1 MSGFDPA
8 IIFFAVVAIFVA
20 WKLRSVLGTR
30 TGAER
35 PPFDAPGVSRRVGGD
50 IVDIGRPNAPPP
62 PPPVDRWRDVAPQ
75 GSPLARGLDAI
86 VAGDPSFDPQPF
98 LAGAK
103 AAYEMII
110 MAFAAGDLTALRRLL
125 APEAFANFARA
136 IEARNAAG
144 HKMTTTLVSIDNAQ
158 IVEAG
163 VEAGAAVV
171 AVKFAAKLNSV
182 TTDTAGA
189 IVDGSASEVEDHKEV
204 WTFTRA
210 LAARD
215 PNWLLTATEATH

>member
-8 IIFFAVVAIFVA
+8 IIFFAVVAVFVA

-30 TGAER
+30 TGTER
-35 PPFDAPGVSRRVGGD
+35 PPAPGLSRRVGAD
-50 IVDIGRPNAPPP
+50 IVDIRRPNAPPP
-62 PPPVDRWRDVAPQ
+62 PPPSDRWRDIAPP

-86 VAGDPSFDPQPF
+86 AAGDPGFDPQAF
-98 LAGAK
+98 LSGARS
-103 AAYEMII
+103 AYEMII
-110 MAFAAGDLTALRRLL
+110 TAFAAGDLPALRRLL
-125 APEAFANFARA
+125 APEALANFARA

-144 HKMTTTLVSIDNAQ
+144 HKMTTTLVSIDRAE

-163 VEAGAAVV
+163 VEAGAALV

-182 TTDTAGA
+182 TVDADGA
-189 IVDGSASEVEDHKEV
+189 VVEGAASEVEDHKEI

-215 PNWLLTATEATH
+215 PNWLLTATQATA